1 MLMCAR
7 GEGDCRLTLA
17 NGTLNRRY
25 LDGRVES
32 RKIEDALALIEVLK
46 QDFLLDLREEEIEP
60 LRARLAGLLPG

>member
-1 MLMCAR
+1 M
-7 GEGDCRLTLA
+7 
-17 NGTLNRRY
+17 NRRY